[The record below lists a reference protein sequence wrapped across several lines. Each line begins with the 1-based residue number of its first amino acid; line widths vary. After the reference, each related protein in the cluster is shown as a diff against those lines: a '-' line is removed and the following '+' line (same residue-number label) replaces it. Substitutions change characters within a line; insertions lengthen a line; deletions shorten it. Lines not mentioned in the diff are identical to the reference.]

1 MCWPAWFGKAMTEI
15 EIATGAAI
23 AAQGALHL
31 ACKSNKDKQRHS
43 FDGSRYLTCANAN
56 APALQEAYD
65 AMELAVKLLFQAKDR
80 EARMIEP

>member
-1 MCWPAWFGKAMTEI
+1 MTEI

-23 AAQGALHL
+23 AAQEAVECARKRNWGEMRHLH
-31 ACKSNKDKQRHS
+31 AGSQRA
-43 FDGSRYLTCANAN
+43 TCANAN

-65 AMELAVKLLFQAKDR
+65 AMELAVKKLFEAKDR